1 MRRLFGTDG
10 VRGVAND
17 FLSCEIALEIGRALG
32 SIISQNENERP
43 KVLIGMDTRI
53 SSDMLTI
60 ALGAGLCSA
69 GCDVLSLG
77 VIPTPAVAYLTVKY
91 GAQAGVMISASHNS
105 FEYNGIKIFG
115 ADGFKLSDELEE
127 EIESIV
133 FEKKSTELV
142 CKSEN
147 IGRFYEKKEAK
158 ADYLAHLKETCSTRL
173 DGLKIAIDCANG
185 ASSAVA
191 EELFTELGAKCFILS
206 NTPDGINI
214 NDKCGSTHLGAL
226 KEYVKANALDAGIA
240 FDGDADRCI
249 AIDENGREIDG
260 DYILA
265 MLSLKL
271 KGEGK
276 LKKNTVVGTVLSNY
290 GFQKFCA
297 DNNINFIAAKVG
309 DRYVLELINMDGYC
323 LGGEQSGHII
333 LRDHAT
339 TGDGMLTAI
348 FLLAHMA
355 EEKKSLGTL
364 ANVMQK
370 YPQYAANVRATNEEK
385 LLLFTDS
392 QIKEM
397 ISATEERLVGYGRL
411 VVRPS
416 GTEPLIRIMVE
427 GEEQSEVE
435 AIAKG
440 LAENIQKRL
449 DEKRT

>member
-226 KEYVKANALDAGIA
+226 K
-240 FDGDADRCI
+240 
-249 AIDENGREIDG
+249 
-260 DYILA
+260 
-265 MLSLKL
+265 
-271 KGEGK
+271 
-276 LKKNTVVGTVLSNY
+276 
-290 GFQKFCA
+290 
-297 DNNINFIAAKVG
+297 
-309 DRYVLELINMDGYC
+309 
-323 LGGEQSGHII
+323 
-333 LRDHAT
+333 
-339 TGDGMLTAI
+339 
-348 FLLAHMA
+348 
-355 EEKKSLGTL
+355 
-364 ANVMQK
+364 
-370 YPQYAANVRATNEEK
+370 
-385 LLLFTDS
+385 
-392 QIKEM
+392 
-397 ISATEERLVGYGRL
+397 
-411 VVRPS
+411 
-416 GTEPLIRIMVE
+416 
-427 GEEQSEVE
+427 
-435 AIAKG
+435 
-440 LAENIQKRL
+440 
-449 DEKRT
+449 